1 MPEIKVM
8 GQINVFLPP
17 EKKKKS
23 FLGEKKLINKL

>member
-17 EKKKKS
+17 EKKKKKS
-23 FLGEKKLINKL
+23 FLGEKKIN